1 MNLPSSRSRP
11 ADGRFQT
18 RTAGLGA
25 FFIKADE
32 VLQAVGEVLH
42 SCVGALAEGR
52 LEARRTRELSASC
65 SAHVSW
71 AMVRS
76 SKPTKPT
83 SPTGRR
89 RYKERT
95 AMVAAGILSV
105 HRAVRV
111 GA

>member
-25 FFIKADE
+25 FFVKADE

-52 LEARRTRELSASC
+52 LEARPRKGSSAIC
-65 SAHVSW
+65 SAHVPW
-71 AMVRS
+71 AMARS
-76 SKPTKPT
+76 SKRST
-83 SPTGRR
+83 PTGRR
-89 RYKERT
+89 RSKKRT

-111 GA
+111 GT